1 MFYNY
6 KVTATAV
13 VLFWTGLICNSLA
26 QNIPDANFAAAIR
39 SQCPTCIDASNNL
52 LPPAA
57 SLTELNLYNKVY

>member
-6 KVTATAV
+6 KVTVTVV
-13 VLFWTGLICNSLA
+13 VLFWMGLICHSNQLTA

-39 SQCPTCIDASNNL
+39 SACPTCIDASNNL

-57 SLTELNLYNKVY
+57 SLR